1 MADGKTKKTTALES
15 ALASLSRRPLAE
27 AELRRKL
34 LEKGF
39 LEAEVNEAVI
49 RCREYGYVND
59 SELVKRYAFAL
70 AREKKLGAWAVAR
83 KLETRGFSK
92 DLVERAV
99 TELESSQDVPS
110 EQERAALLA
119 SKKFRG
125 AEKRPENREKLV
137 RFLRSKGFDWDV
149 IRSVFNTSL
158 D

>member
-1 MADGKTKKTTALES
+1 MARERSKKTTALES

-34 LEKGF
+34 LQKGF
-39 LEAEVNEAVI
+39 SEEEVSDAVV
-49 RCREYGYVND
+49 RCRGYGYVND
-59 SELVKRYAFAL
+59 SELVSRYAFAL

-99 TELESSQDVPS
+99 TELECSQDIPS
-110 EQERAALLA
+110 EQERAAALA

-125 AEKRPENREKLV
+125 GEKLPENREKLV
-137 RFLRSKGFDWDV
+137 RFLRAKGFDWEV
-149 IRSVFNTSL
+149 IRSVFSTSL
-158 D
+158 E